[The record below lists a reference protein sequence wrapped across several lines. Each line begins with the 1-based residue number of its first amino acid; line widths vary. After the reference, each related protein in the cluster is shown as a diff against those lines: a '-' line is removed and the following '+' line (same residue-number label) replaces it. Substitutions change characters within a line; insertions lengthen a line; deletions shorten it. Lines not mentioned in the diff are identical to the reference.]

1 MKRSHQSRV
10 IALIFMGFC
19 TMNLQAGEV
28 LDRVRHSGEVRC
40 GITDANLP
48 GLSMRDA
55 SGRWVGFWVDLSR
68 AIAAASV
75 GDPEAVRFVP
85 ATESTRA
92 DALRNNVIDVM
103 SANTTWTLS
112 REAGTGI
119 RFVGP
124 LFYDGQGFLVRADS
138 KIRDLKSIG
147 SAKVGVRDGTTTHQ
161 NLLELIKGSYPKLI
175 PVPLQSAKGLIESLA
190 LRKCDLMTADRTIL
204 LTTRITSGLDKEEF
218 ILLPEIVSKEPLGLT
233 IRDDDSEWYNIV
245 HWSMLVMITAE
256 EKGITSTNLD
266 SFRNSTDPE
275 IRRLLGLEGRPAD
288 AGRFHDSGQSRG
300 IPFTRSSRKKVRQDC
315 PFRSSPAGGN
325 VAIVP
330 GKPGHCLHRAR
341 LWQD

>member
-1 MKRSHQSRV
+1 MV
-10 IALIFMGFC
+10 IAVIVIGFGS
-19 TMNLQAGEV
+19 MNLQAGEV
-28 LDRVRHSGEVRC
+28 LDRVRQSGEVRC

-55 SGRWVGFWVDLSR
+55 SGKWVGFWVDLCR

-92 DALRNNVIDVM
+92 AALRGNAIDVM

-124 LFYDGQGFLVRADS
+124 MFYDGQGFLARADA
-138 KIRDLKSIG
+138 KFKDLKSVG
-147 SAKVGVRDGTTTHQ
+147 SVKVGVRDGTTTHQ
-161 NLLELIKGSYPKLI
+161 NLLELIKGPYPKLI

-190 LRKCDLMTADRTIL
+190 LRKCDLLTADMTIL
-204 LTTRITSGLDKEEF
+204 LTSRVSSGLDKNEF
-218 ILLPEIVSKEPLGLT
+218 VLLPEIVSKEPLGLT
-233 IRDDDSEWYNIV
+233 IRDDDPEWYNIV
-245 HWSMLVMITAE
+245 HWSMLVMIIAE
-256 EKGITSTNLD
+256 EKGIKSTNID

-275 IRRLLGLEGRPAD
+275 IRRLLGLEGDIGKALGLDKEWAKRIIRAVGNYGEVFDRNLGPNTPIGMD
-288 AGRFHDSGQSRG
+288 RG
-300 IPFTRSSRKKVRQDC
+300 LNALWSK
-315 PFRSSPAGGN
+315 GGLMY
-325 VAIVP
+325 AP
-330 GKPGHCLHRAR
+330 PLR
-341 LWQD
+341 

>member
-1 MKRSHQSRV
+1 MRRRFQIIFISF
-10 IALIFMGFC
+10 ILIGFG
-19 TMNLQAGEV
+19 TMSVRAGEV
-28 LDRVRHSGEVRC
+28 LDRVRQSGEVRC
-40 GITDANLP
+40 GVTDANLP

-55 SGRWVGFWVDLSR
+55 TGRWVGFWADLCR

-92 DALRNNVIDVM
+92 AALRSNAIDVM

-124 LFYDGQGFLVRADS
+124 VFYDGQGFLVRADS
-138 KIRDLKSIG
+138 KIKDLKSVG

-161 NLLELIKGSYPKLI
+161 NLLELIKGSYPNLI
-175 PVPLQSAKGLIESLA
+175 PVPLQSAKGLIESLS
-190 LRKCDLMTADRTIL
+190 LRKCDLLTADRTIL
-204 LTTRITSGLDKEEF
+204 LTTRVVSGLDKKQF
-218 ILLPEIVSKEPLGLT
+218 VLLPEIVSKEPLGLT
-233 IRDDDSEWYNIV
+233 VRDDAPEWYNIV

-256 EKGITSTNLD
+256 EKGITSTNID

-275 IRRLLGLEGRPAD
+275 IRRLLGLEGAIGKTLGLDNEWAKRIIRAVGNYGEVFNRNLGPD
-288 AGRFHDSGQSRG
+288 TPMSMERG
-300 IPFTRSSRKKVRQDC
+300 MNALWSK
-315 PFRSSPAGGN
+315 GGLMY
-325 VAIVP
+325 AP
-330 GKPGHCLHRAR
+330 PLR
-341 LWQD
+341 